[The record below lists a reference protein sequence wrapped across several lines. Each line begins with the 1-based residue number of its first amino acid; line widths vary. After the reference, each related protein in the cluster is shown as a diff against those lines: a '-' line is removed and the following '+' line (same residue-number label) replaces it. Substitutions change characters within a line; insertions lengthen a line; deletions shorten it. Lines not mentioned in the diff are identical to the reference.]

1 MFLEG
6 DASMTKGRIF
16 SGMQPSGRFHLG
28 NYMGAL
34 ENWVKLQNEYECF
47 FSIVDLHSLT
57 SSFDDTSKLQEN
69 IKEMAIDWLSAGLD
83 PEKNVIF
90 IQSHVKEHAELF
102 LLLSMMT
109 PLSWLERVPTYK
121 DKLQQ
126 LGAQGKDINTYGFLG
141 YPVLMAADIILYK
154 ATCVPVGEDQAA
166 HLELT
171 REMVRRFNYLYK
183 KEVFPEPQA
192 VYSKAKVLPG
202 IDGRKMS
209 KSYGNAIPF
218 GAGPEEMKE
227 RIRLMV
233 TDPKRIKK
241 TDKGNPDVCTVFT
254 FHKVFN
260 TENSEDIAC
269 QCRNAEIGCVQCKN
283 CLAERMNALLADI
296 HIRREEL
303 KNKPDYVREI
313 LEYGAERARKVA
325 AANMEEIRTVMNVL

>member
-1 MFLEG
+1 MI
-6 DASMTKGRIF
+6 KGRIF

-34 ENWVKLQNEYECF
+34 DNWIKLQNEYECF

-57 SSFDDTSKLQEN
+57 SSYDNTSLLQSN
-69 IKEMAIDWLSAGLD
+69 VMEMAVDWLSAGLD
-83 PEKNVIF
+83 PEKNVVF

-126 LGAQGKDINTYGFLG
+126 LGSQGKDINTYGFLG
-141 YPVLMAADIILYK
+141 YPVLMAADIMLYK

-171 REMVRRFNYLYK
+171 REIVRRFNYLYK

-192 VYSKAKVLPG
+192 VYSKAKILPG

-209 KSYGNAIPF
+209 KSYGNTIPF
-218 GAGPEEMKE
+218 GAGPEEVKE
-227 RIRLMV
+227 KVRMML
-233 TDPKRIKK
+233 TDPKRIKR
-241 TDKGNPDVCTVFT
+241 TDKGNPDVCTVYT
-254 FHKVFN
+254 FHKIFN
-260 TENSEDIAC
+260 PENSVEIGAK
-269 QCRNAEIGCVQCKN
+269 CRAAEIGCVDCKK
-283 CLAERMNALLADI
+283 CLAEKMNHLLADI
-296 HIRREEL
+296 HVKREEL
-303 KNKPDYVREI
+303 LNKPAYIKEV
-313 LEYGAERARKVA
+313 LEYGAQRARQVA
-325 AANMEEIRTVMNVL
+325 SANMEEIREAMNVL